1 MYHGETGMTET
12 GALEFRFA
20 HPWAFLILLAAAG
33 WIGWMLSRRRELR
46 TVAPVLLYSD
56 VRLMYGL
63 PTGWRVRLRH
73 LPDVLRT
80 VAWVLLVFAL
90 ARPQIGNARELLRGD
105 GIDIVLALD
114 ISGSMAALDFQP
126 GTRLDAARRVIADFI
141 AGRQFDRIGLV
152 VFARSAYQQAPLT
165 LDYDVL
171 SRLLDQVKIV
181 NEIVDANG
189 QGILLDGTAIGLG
202 IASAGTMLRDSQAPG
217 KVIVLLTDGDNNA
230 ALDPLT
236 AADAMAALDIRVYTI
251 GMGTSGQ
258 VPIPDN
264 SGNIVYTESDLD
276 EPTLEAIATRTGGLY
291 FRAEDPAGLQ
301 SIYEAI
307 DRLERVRVERQIF
320 IPWQDLA
327 WPLLIGALALLVIER
342 LLRDTLLQ
350 TIP

>member
-1 MYHGETGMTET
+1 MTES

-20 HPWAFLILLAAAG
+20 HPWAFLILLLAAG
-33 WIGWMLSRRRELR
+33 WLLWRYRRDGLR
-46 TVAPVLLYSD
+46 MSQPALMYSD
-56 VRLMYGL
+56 IRLMHGL
-63 PTGWRVRLRH
+63 PVGWRVRLRH
-73 LPDVLRT
+73 LPNILRAVT
-80 VAWVLLVFAL
+80 WLLLVIAL
-90 ARPQIGNARELLRGD
+90 ARPQIGNARELLRGE

-141 AGRQFDRIGLV
+141 TGRQFDRIGMV

-171 SRLLDQVKIV
+171 TRLLDQVKIV

-189 QGILLDGTAIGLG
+189 QPVLLDGTAIGLG

-217 KVIVLLTDGDNNA
+217 RVIVLLTDGDNNA

-236 AADAMAALDIRVYTI
+236 AADAVAALDIRVYTI

-264 SGNIVYTESDLD
+264 SGNIIYTESDLD
-276 EPTLEAIATRTGGLY
+276 EPTLEEIAGRTGGLY
-291 FRAEDPAGLQ
+291 FRAEDPAALQ
-301 SIYEAI
+301 SIYDAI
-307 DRLERVRVERQIF
+307 DRLERVRVERQVF
-320 IPWQDLA
+320 IPWQDIA
-327 WPLLIGALALLVIER
+327 WPLLIAALVLLVTER
-342 LLRDTLLQ
+342 VLRETVLQ
-350 TIP
+350 MIP

>member
-1 MYHGETGMTET
+1 MSSAGE
-12 GALEFRFA
+12 LQFRFA
-20 HPWAFLILLAAAG
+20 HGWALIFLAG
-33 WIGWMLSRRRELR
+33 AVLWLGWRYRRDGLR
-46 TVAPVLLYSD
+46 SSPVTLLYSD
-56 VRLMYGL
+56 IRLMTDL
-63 PTGWRVRLRH
+63 PMGWRVRLRR
-73 LPDVLRT
+73 LPDVLKSL
-80 VAWVLLVFAL
+80 AWLLLVFAL
-90 ARPQIGNARELLRGD
+90 ARPQIGNARELLRGE

-126 GTRLDAARRVIADFI
+126 GTRLDAARRVITDFI

-171 SRLLDQVKIV
+171 SRLLEQVQIV

-189 QGILLDGTAIGLG
+189 RPVLLDGTAIGLG
-202 IASAGTMLRDSQAPG
+202 VASAGTMLRDSTAPS

-236 AADAMAALDIRVYTI
+236 AADAVAALGVRVYTI

-264 SGNIVYTESDLD
+264 SGNILYTESDLD
-276 EPTLEAIATRTGGLY
+276 EPTLQEIAVRTGGLY

-307 DRLERVRVERQIF
+307 DRLERARVERQVF
-320 IPWQDLA
+320 VPWQDVA
-327 WPLLIGALALLVIER
+327 WPLIVGALVLLIVER

>member
-1 MYHGETGMTET
+1 MSGAGE
-12 GALEFRFA
+12 LQFRFVHA
-20 HPWAFLILLAAAG
+20 WALVLLLGAVIWLG
-33 WIGWMLSRRRELR
+33 WRYRRDGLR
-46 TVAPVLLYSD
+46 GSPLTLLYSD
-56 VRLMYGL
+56 IRLMSGL
-63 PTGWRVRLRH
+63 PVGWRVRLRR
-73 LPDVLRT
+73 LPDVLKGI
-80 VAWVLLVFAL
+80 VWVLLVLAL
-90 ARPQIGNARELLRGD
+90 ARPQIGNARELLRGE

-126 GTRLDAARRVIADFI
+126 GTRLDAAKRVIMDFI

-171 SRLLDQVKIV
+171 SRLLEQVRIV
-181 NEIVDANG
+181 NEIVDASG
-189 QGILLDGTAIGLG
+189 QPVLLDGTAIGLG
-202 IASAGTMLRDSQAPG
+202 VASAGTMLRDSSAPS

-236 AADAMAALDIRVYTI
+236 AADAVGALGVRVYTI

-276 EPTLEAIATRTGGLY
+276 EPTLQEIASRSGGLY

-301 SIYEAI
+301 SIYDSI
-307 DRLERVRVERQIF
+307 DRLERARVERQVF
-320 IPWQDLA
+320 IPWQDVA
-327 WPLLIGALALLVIER
+327 WPLIIGGLILLLIER